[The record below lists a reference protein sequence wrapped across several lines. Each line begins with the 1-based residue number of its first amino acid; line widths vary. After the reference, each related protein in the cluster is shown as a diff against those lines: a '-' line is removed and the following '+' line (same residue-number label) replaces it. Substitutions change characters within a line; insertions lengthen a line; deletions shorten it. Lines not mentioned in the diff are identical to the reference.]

1 MGTGEEGG
9 IVFGAG
15 KEDVRWDSSSLDLH
29 PKGVD
34 DRALTS
40 YMEAPPTVPEDS
52 QNQKKDGQFQ
62 KLTEKTGVCINFH
75 VKQQMCPTPNYYDRS
90 GLHASF
96 KTAMCG
102 VLEGGKDTNE
112 AF

>member
-1 MGTGEEGG
+1 MGEEGGGG

-40 YMEAPPTVPEDS
+40 YTDAPPTVPEDS
-52 QNQKKDGQFQ
+52 QNRKRW
-62 KLTEKTGVCINFH
+62 T
-75 VKQQMCPTPNYYDRS
+75 TPEVDRKDRS
-90 GLHASF
+90 VHTF
-96 KTAMCG
+96 PC
-102 VLEGGKDTNE
+102 
-112 AF
+112 

>member
-34 DRALTS
+34 DILHVL
-40 YMEAPPTVPEDS
+40 TVPED
-52 QNQKKDGQFQ
+52 
-62 KLTEKTGVCINFH
+62 
-75 VKQQMCPTPNYYDRS
+75 
-90 GLHASF
+90 
-96 KTAMCG
+96 
-102 VLEGGKDTNE
+102 
-112 AF
+112 